1 MVDYQSC
8 KEDFELP
15 YALPDTSTPS
25 TVSSI
30 SRDTRNE
37 IDFSSA
43 PQEISRKQYPLRNRS
58 QPKTI
63 EKHSGVTKIIK
74 VTDL

>member
-1 MVDYQSC
+1 MADCQSC

-15 YALPDTSTPS
+15 YTLTDTSTPN
-25 TVSSI
+25 TVLSI
-30 SRDTRNE
+30 SRDMRNE
-37 IDFSSA
+37 IDFPSV

-63 EKHSGVTKIIK
+63 EKHSGVTKITE